1 MTQNKKQKKQLELA
15 RKKKTDL
22 QQRLAGERK
31 QMDDPAEVKRL
42 EAELARLE
50 AEIQSLQDE

>member
-1 MTQNKKQKKQLELA
+1 MTHNKKQKKQLELA
-15 RKKKTDL
+15 RKKKGDL

-42 EAELARLE
+42 EAELAKVE
-50 AEIQSLQDE
+50 AEIRSLQDE